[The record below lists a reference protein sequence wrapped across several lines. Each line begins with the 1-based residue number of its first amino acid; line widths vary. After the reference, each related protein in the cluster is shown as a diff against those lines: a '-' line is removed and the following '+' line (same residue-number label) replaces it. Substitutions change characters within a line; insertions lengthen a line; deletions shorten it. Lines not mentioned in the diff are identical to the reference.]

1 MECSWH
7 GDSAATA
14 NGNVAMR
21 NWLEKPANGKRAKR
35 PVVPT
40 VTRSVDAL
48 DGRAK
53 MYNRWI
59 WGGS

>member
-7 GDSAATA
+7 GDSAAMA

-48 DGRAK
+48 DGLAK
-53 MYNRWI
+53 MYNR
-59 WGGS
+59 